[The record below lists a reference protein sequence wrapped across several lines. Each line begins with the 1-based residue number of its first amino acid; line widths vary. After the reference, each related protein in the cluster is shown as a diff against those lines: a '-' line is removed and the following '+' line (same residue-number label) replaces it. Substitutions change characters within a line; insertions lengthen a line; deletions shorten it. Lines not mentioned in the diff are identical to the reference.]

1 MSIPTQDHQ
10 RYHLVDLIRF
20 IAAMMVLMYHYTASG
35 IGNVMNDRYKLLA
48 TKDLYPEFFWFT
60 KYGFLGVH
68 LFFMISGFVILSSA
82 LNRSAIEFAISRGT
96 RLYPSYWVAVIFT
109 TGVLFIF
116 LGSDFDVTLTDF
128 LANMTLL
135 NDYMGITDIDPVYWT
150 LHAELQF
157 YGCVFLLI
165 LSGVVQHYR
174 IWLSVWIVLTICY
187 AVFRQPFFMPWFI
200 SPAYSSYFIAGAVF
214 YLAAKDGF
222 GPFHIIMLVISLALG
237 LFYIFPQTDEYIQ
250 GHQLRDQLITS
261 AMIISFYTLFFLI
274 SVGRLSIKRSAKVA
288 LLGALTYP
296 LYLTHHVAGR
306 YLIDYLEPVMNKY
319 AILFGL
325 IIAALLVAYVIT
337 ELIDRRFAGF
347 LRKTLTRLLVPRRS
361 GAGHLSDT
369 SS

>member
-1 MSIPTQDHQ
+1 MQGHQ

-35 IGNVMNDRYKLLA
+35 IGNTMNDRYKLLA

-68 LFFMISGFVILSSA
+68 LFFMISGFVILASA
-82 LNRSAIEFAISRGT
+82 LNRSAIEFAIARWT
-96 RLYPSYWVAVIFT
+96 RLYPSYWFAVIFT

-116 LGSDFDVTLTDF
+116 LGQDFDVTLTDF

-165 LSGVVQHYR
+165 LFGVVQHYR
-174 IWLSVWIVLTICY
+174 IWLVIWIALAIIY
-187 AVFRQPFFMPWFI
+187 ATFRQPFFMPWFI

-214 YLAAKDGF
+214 YLAARDGC
-222 GPFHIIMLVISLALG
+222 GRFHIAMLLISLALS
-237 LFYIFPQTDEYIQ
+237 LYYVFPQTDEYIQ
-250 GHQLRDQLITS
+250 LHTLGDQLITS
-261 AMIISFYTLFFLI
+261 TIITAYYLLFFLI
-274 SVGRLSIKRSAKVA
+274 SSGRLSIKRSATVL
-288 LLGALTYP
+288 LLGSLTYP

-306 YLIDYLEPVMNKY
+306 YLIDYLDPMMNKY
-319 AILFGL
+319 VILFGL
-325 IIAALLVAYVIT
+325 ITAALFIAYVVT
-337 ELIDRRFAGF
+337 ELIDKRLAGF
-347 LRKTLTRLLVPRRS
+347 LRKTLTRLLVRDRTTAPVSEIRPE
-361 GAGHLSDT
+361 
-369 SS
+369 

>member
-1 MSIPTQDHQ
+1 MQDHQ

-68 LFFMISGFVILSSA
+68 LFFMISGFVILASA
-82 LNRSAIEFAISRGT
+82 LNRSAIEFAISRWT

-109 TGVLFIF
+109 TGILFIF

-165 LSGVVQHYR
+165 LFGVIQHYR
-174 IWLSVWIVLTICY
+174 IWLSFWIALAIIY
-187 AVFRQPFFMPWFI
+187 AIFRQPFFMPWFI
-200 SPAYSSYFIAGAVF
+200 APAYSSYFIAGAVF
-214 YLAAKDGF
+214 YLAKREGYQ
-222 GPFHIIMLVISLALG
+222 PFHYVMLLISLGLG

-250 GHQLRDQLITS
+250 HHQLRDQLITS
-261 AMIISFYTLFFLI
+261 AMIISFYGLFFLI
-274 SVGRLSIKRSAKVA
+274 SSGRLTIKRSATVV
-288 LLGALTYP
+288 LLGSLTYP

-306 YLIDYLEPVMNKY
+306 YLIDYLDPLLNKY
-319 AILFGL
+319 GILFGL
-325 IIAALLVAYVIT
+325 IAAALVVAYVVT
-337 ELIDRRFAGF
+337 ELIDKRLASY
-347 LRKTLTRLLVPRRS
+347 LRKTLTRLLVRERS
-361 GAGHLSDT
+361 VQERVPDIRSER
-369 SS
+369 

>member
-1 MSIPTQDHQ
+1 MTIPTQDHQ

-48 TKDLYPEFFWFT
+48 TKDLYPEFFWVT

-68 LFFMISGFVILSSA
+68 LFFMISGFVILASA
-82 LNRSAIEFAISRGT
+82 LNRSAIEFAISRWT
-96 RLYPSYWVAVIFT
+96 RLYPTYWVAVIFT

-116 LGSDFDVTLTDF
+116 LGQDFDVTLTDF

-135 NDYMGITDIDPVYWT
+135 NDYVGITDIDPVYWT

-165 LSGVVQHYR
+165 LFGVVQHYR
-174 IWLSVWIVLTICY
+174 IWLSIWILLVIGY
-187 AVFRQPFFMPWFI
+187 AIFRQPFFLPWFI

-214 YLAAKDGF
+214 YLAAKDGYRA
-222 GPFHIIMLVISLALG
+222 FHVVMLLASLALG
-237 LFYIFPQTDEYIQ
+237 LFHIFPQTDEYIQ
-250 GHQLRDQLITS
+250 GHQLQDQLITS
-261 AMIISFYTLFFLI
+261 AMIISFYALFFLV
-274 SVGRLSIKRSAKVA
+274 SSGRLSIKRSATIA

-306 YLIDYLEPVMNKY
+306 YLIDYLDPIANKY
-319 AILFGL
+319 LILPGL
-325 IIAALLVAYVIT
+325 IIAALFVAYVVT
-337 ELIDRRFAGF
+337 ELIDKRFAGF
-347 LRKTLTRLLVPRRS
+347 LRKALTRLLVSGRVSTPRT
-361 GAGHLSDT
+361 SDT
-369 SS
+369 AS